1 GSWQLVV
8 EEVPAHARLS
18 RSDPEGPKRAERLEQ
33 YGRRRHGD
41 RDAAREPLWL
51 PRGHSPDRR
60 GAPIVA
66 NQDSTL
72 VTPERNANRQHVR
85 YLVRDQVAVIGCQV
99 RRRIAAGKRGH
110 CSPATLGQVWPEVAP
125 SPRGVGIAVNEQRQW
140 RARITPRERAEPKPG
155 GGNR

>member
-1 GSWQLVV
+1 ANPSSDSNTWARSSRVVAGRPVPPQLRDYAVKPALGSWHLVV

-72 VTPERNANRQHVR
+72 VTPERIANRQHVR

-110 CSPATLGQVWPEVAP
+110 CSPAT
-125 SPRGVGIAVNEQRQW
+125 
-140 RARITPRERAEPKPG
+140 
-155 GGNR
+155 